1 MSRYVRTSS
10 YQANYG
16 RPGHEIASAAEA
28 LDYALAPNDSAEPYA
43 ETRNLT
49 AALVL
54 LLIERGVIDDGADM
68 ERLLNAT
75 DGATYEV
82 VR

>member
-1 MSRYVRTSS
+1 MSRYVRTST
-10 YQANYG
+10 YQAAHE
-16 RPGHEIASAAEA
+16 RPGHMLHSASDA